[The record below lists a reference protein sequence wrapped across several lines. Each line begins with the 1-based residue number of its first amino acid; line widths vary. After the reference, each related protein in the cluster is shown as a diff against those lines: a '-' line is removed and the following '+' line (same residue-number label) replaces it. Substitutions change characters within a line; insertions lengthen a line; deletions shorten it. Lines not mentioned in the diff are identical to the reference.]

1 MASLITR
8 AIHQNGLDETKL
20 IFSRRLVESRKIKGI
35 TAKELGE
42 RIAKKMDMDSFRVS
56 TISTWENAH
65 NLPRMNYIEATSS
78 ILEVDASYL
87 LGLQDEKR
95 VKLAHGENGLIE
107 VKYNRL
113 KEYSN
118 QPVWCVS
125 RGNEI
130 TEGFWGLVNTSNE
143 TIITSYQ
150 TIPFGRVN
158 FDIYSFLSPFSFAI
172 DSDYRV
178 LPKVTVRQSKR
189 VWVQG
194 VGGSFVSRQKIKG
207 YYEYN
212 SKVDCVLNNSGILLS
227 LDTYGVNWV
236 AFNKEVIEPQPEKLL

>member
-8 AIHQNGLDETKL
+8 AIHQNGLDETRL
-20 IFSRRLVESRKIKGI
+20 IFSQRLVESRKIKGI

-42 RIAKKMDMDSFRVS
+42 RIAKKLGMDAFRVS

-65 NLPRMNYIEATSS
+65 NLPRMSYIDATSS
-78 ILEVDASYL
+78 ILDVDASYL

-95 VKLAHGENGLIE
+95 VELAHGEKGLIE
-107 VKYNRL
+107 IKYDRL
-113 KEYSN
+113 KDYSN

-125 RGNEI
+125 KCNEI
-130 TEGFWGLVNTSNE
+130 TEGFWGIVNSSNN
-143 TIITSYQ
+143 TIVTSYQ
-150 TIPFGRVN
+150 TIPFGRIN
-158 FDIYSFLSPFSFAI
+158 FDIYTFLSPYSYAI
-172 DSDYRV
+172 DSDFTV
-178 LPKVTVRQSKR
+178 LPKESVRQSKR

-212 SKVDCVLNNSGILLS
+212 SKVDCVLNSSGILLS
-227 LDTYGVNWV
+227 MDTYGVNWV
-236 AFNKEVIEPQPEKLL
+236 AFDKEVIEPKPEKLL